1 MDNSKLNPHAGH
13 RQRMRK
19 QFLAEGRLDSF
30 PEHKILEMLLFY
42 STPRAD
48 TNALAHELI
57 NTFGSINGVFDAPY
71 EALTSVK
78 GMGEHSAVLIKM
90 IPELVRAYQKNKTAN
105 AKYILNSDE
114 CVEYLRH
121 YFETIK
127 NEALIMI
134 CLNNAGKILRTSVI
148 SEGAADFTVVDT
160 RKIIQ
165 ETIFSNATQVILAHN
180 HPGGLCAPSRA
191 DIDVTREISKLLRS
205 VRARLAN
212 HLIVCDGDYFS
223 FAANEKFSYLFI
235 EENPDT
241 YENPIA
247 SEVNIFDGDY

>member
-1 MDNSKLNPHAGH
+1 
-13 RQRMRK
+13 
-19 QFLAEGRLDSF
+19 
-30 PEHKILEMLLFY
+30 
-42 STPRAD
+42 
-48 TNALAHELI
+48 
-57 NTFGSINGVFDAPY
+57 
-71 EALTSVK
+71 
-78 GMGEHSAVLIKM
+78 M
-90 IPELVRAYQKNKTAN
+90 IPELIRVYQKNKTAN
-105 AKYILNSDE
+105 AKYILNADE

-134 CLNNAGKILRTSVI
+134 CLNNAGKILRTTVI
-148 SEGAADFTVVDT
+148 SEGATDFTVVDT

-165 ETIFSNATQVILAHN
+165 ETIFSNATQVIIAHN

-191 DIDVTREISKLLRS
+191 DVAVTTEISRLLRS

-212 HLIVCDGDYFS
+212 HIIVCDDDYFS

-235 EENPDT
+235 EEKPDT
-241 YENPIA
+241 NENPIA